1 MLDMDTLP
9 ASFEHLNPDLREP
22 PPTIEDESIIQ
33 NGNKRPVMLITLSC
47 VRHAFSPPAR
57 RSGTTTNWR
66 ALRYGWLTLT
76 GVMLG
81 GSPAIVRGQNSAGA
95 STTAGVI
102 SSVTI
107 TQDTQRVAIRV
118 EGAGHLDVH
127 AERIQNPERLA
138 LDFSGARLKVQRTSI
153 PGVSA
158 PVRGVRMGQLRPD
171 VARVVVDLTAS
182 VPYQIAHEG
191 DAVVVYLQVQPP
203 DTNAAPTVASAAGEK
218 PPPSKSSSPK
228 WTEAHKKT
236 LLAKAQQGESV
247 AQMWLATAYAQG
259 WFGTTDFKEALRWY
273 RRAAE
278 QGDPD
283 AQNALGRMYEHG
295 EGVVQN
301 FALATKWYKLAAEHV
316 PDYGAA
322 GQGRNNLGML
332 YLEGHGVS
340 KDYVQA
346 YIWFRLSGLEANPN
360 LSEAKAHMNPEQIL
374 EAERLVEAW
383 KSQHTKPQ

>member
-1 MLDMDTLP
+1 MVSMYAKTTYVQRKKPLSELRNMMTDLGASIPPCETHANSLCARLP
-9 ASFEHLNPDLREP
+9 LLCRL
-22 PPTIEDESIIQ
+22 IQ
-33 NGNKRPVMLITLSC
+33 SGNKRPVMLITLSC

-81 GSPAIVRGQNSAGA
+81 WSPTIVRGQNSAGA

-102 SSVTI
+102 SNVTI

-153 PGVSA
+153 QGVSA

-203 DTNAAPTVASAAGEK
+203 DTNAVPTVASAEIGR
-218 PPPSKSSSPK
+218 
-228 WTEAHKKT
+228 AH
-236 LLAKAQQGESV
+236 V
-247 AQMWLATAYAQG
+247 
-259 WFGTTDFKEALRWY
+259 
-273 RRAAE
+273 
-278 QGDPD
+278 
-283 AQNALGRMYEHG
+283 
-295 EGVVQN
+295 
-301 FALATKWYKLAAEHV
+301 
-316 PDYGAA
+316 
-322 GQGRNNLGML
+322 
-332 YLEGHGVS
+332 
-340 KDYVQA
+340 
-346 YIWFRLSGLEANPN
+346 
-360 LSEAKAHMNPEQIL
+360 
-374 EAERLVEAW
+374 
-383 KSQHTKPQ
+383 

>member
-1 MLDMDTLP
+1 MKKL
-9 ASFEHLNPDLREP
+9 
-22 PPTIEDESIIQ
+22 
-33 NGNKRPVMLITLSC
+33 
-47 VRHAFSPPAR
+47 
-57 RSGTTTNWR
+57 
-66 ALRYGWLTLT
+66 
-76 GVMLG
+76 
-81 GSPAIVRGQNSAGA
+81 
-95 STTAGVI
+95 
-102 SSVTI
+102 
-107 TQDTQRVAIRV
+107 
-118 EGAGHLDVH
+118 
-127 AERIQNPERLA
+127 
-138 LDFSGARLKVQRTSI
+138 
-153 PGVSA
+153 
-158 PVRGVRMGQLRPD
+158 
-171 VARVVVDLTAS
+171 
-182 VPYQIAHEG
+182 
-191 DAVVVYLQVQPP
+191 
-203 DTNAAPTVASAAGEK
+203 
-218 PPPSKSSSPK
+218 
-228 WTEAHKKT
+228 KKT
-236 LLAKAQQGESV
+236 LDTA
-247 AQMWLATAYAQG
+247 WLLIWQ
-259 WFGTTDFKEALRWY
+259 GTTLEALRWY

-295 EGVVQN
+295 EGVAQN